1 MYEPVSL
8 TLEETKVEGES
19 FSKKK
24 KKKKVASMKNSH
36 ACWKSGCCVS
46 RSYVNK
52 KERREEKKKS
62 KSAPRALRATKPFS
76 SLFFI
81 VSSHFRGPLLFLFSC
96 FSSRVRRYFDRKMP
110 KAPENDRHRQ
120 FSGTQRTGPTPWQL
134 VLAPAVIVNSDLRPR
149 KVKEPFICSSL
160 KEQLRENNQAHRL

>member
-19 FSKKK
+19 FSK

-52 KERREEKKKS
+52 KERREEKKK
-62 KSAPRALRATKPFS
+62 A
-76 SLFFI
+76 
-81 VSSHFRGPLLFLFSC
+81 
-96 FSSRVRRYFDRKMP
+96 
-110 KAPENDRHRQ
+110 KARQ
-120 FSGTQRTGPTPWQL
+120 EL
-134 VLAPAVIVNSDLRPR
+134 
-149 KVKEPFICSSL
+149 
-160 KEQLRENNQAHRL
+160 

>member
-19 FSKKK
+19 FSKK

-52 KERREEKKKS
+52 KERREEEKKKQKRA
-62 KSAPRALRATKPFS
+62 KSFESYETFFVTFFYRLQPLSGSS
-76 SLFFI
+76 SL
-81 VSSHFRGPLLFLFSC
+81 
-96 FSSRVRRYFDRKMP
+96 
-110 KAPENDRHRQ
+110 
-120 FSGTQRTGPTPWQL
+120 
-134 VLAPAVIVNSDLRPR
+134 
-149 KVKEPFICSSL
+149 SL
-160 KEQLRENNQAHRL
+160 

>member
-19 FSKKK
+19 FSKKKK

-76 SLFFI
+76 SLFL
-81 VSSHFRGPLLFLFSC
+81 SSPATFGVLFS
-96 FSSRVRRYFDRKMP
+96 FS
-110 KAPENDRHRQ
+110 
-120 FSGTQRTGPTPWQL
+120 
-134 VLAPAVIVNSDLRPR
+134 LAVSHPA
-149 KVKEPFICSSL
+149 
-160 KEQLRENNQAHRL
+160 